1 MKREGGFVLVFFAVF
16 LGLVGLLFLTNLLP
30 LGKKLMM
37 DIHIRHGVD
46 VSLLSGVHQ
55 ETEALNS
62 IAKINQA
69 LLILNAVAAPLLILS
84 AVFPPALEAFQVI
97 QKAANLLKKIQDYY
111 VKLFPYLALGAII
124 KEAISWK
131 FFPLITSKPELSVK
145 RLPSIPG
152 MPGILVFD
160 EDHEEENLELLL
172 RGCHFF
178 WGRYETKT
186 EMVCWKR
193 KGVPKGTSL
202 LNADWQSNMEIEQE
216 EEEE

>member
-1 MKREGGFVLVFFAVF
+1 MRGERGFVLVLFAIF
-16 LGLVGLLFLTNLLP
+16 LGLVAFVFFRNLYP
-30 LGKKLMM
+30 LGKKLML
-37 DIHIRHGVD
+37 DIHIRHAVD
-46 VSLLSGVHQ
+46 VSLLAGVHQ

-69 LLILNAVAAPLLILS
+69 LLILNAIAAPLLILS
-84 AVFPPALEAFQVI
+84 AVFPPAAEVLQII
-97 QKAANLLKKIQDYY
+97 QRMANLLKQIQDYF

-124 KEAISWK
+124 KEAASWR
-131 FFPLITSKPELSVK
+131 FIPIIFDKPELSVK
-145 RLPSIPG
+145 RTLSVPG

-172 RGCHFF
+172 RGCHLFGGGHEIKF
-178 WGRYETKT
+178 DI
-186 EMVCWKR
+186 VCWKR